1 ADLGETLREGLDEVK
16 RCRADRGKITHIC
29 IVWSLPEGHIV
40 NELWDEPIQVHIA
53 LSMGMSGE
61 IDRDAIHKTGE
72 IRTMIQIK
80 TAQKILV
87 GFAAAT
93 VLRHD
98 YARHDLQNL
107 SWAEQRPGFEL
118 LLTNPTFR
126 RRLGN
131 AREIICPT
139 RYYNR
144 LQGLGG
150 ARRRLLLSC
159 WGRSLGLQRHKSIGA

>member
-1 ADLGETLREGLDEVK
+1 
-16 RCRADRGKITHIC
+16 
-29 IVWSLPEGHIV
+29 
-40 NELWDEPIQVHIA
+40 
-53 LSMGMSGE
+53 MGMRGE

-72 IRTMIQIK
+72 IRTVIQIK

-98 YARHDLQNL
+98 HARHDLQHL
-107 SWAEQRPGFEL
+107 SRAEQRPGFEL

-131 AREIICPT
+131 TREII
-139 RYYNR
+139 
-144 LQGLGG
+144 G
-150 ARRRLLLSC
+150 AA
-159 WGRSLGLQRHKSIGA
+159 GHDHGF